1 MESYNNVIRQSLEN
15 TVPARITGK
24 RQAPIMLDYFQ
35 DLLGFEPSRL
45 CKVALSI
52 LNVQET
58 ISQMSRG
65 HNPKDVEIYAGEL
78 APVPFLFLLGN
89 ALEDERPIHWV
100 EYDRIENK
108 WAWSHEGAHVDIWG
122 YQLPNTMPSN
132 EVVIKAGITY
142 PIAEHDTAKA
152 FHNLPVVVWEPLNKL
167 LQKVIDEESCIQI
180 AKEFKALVMEL
191 HTLGI
196 SKIHLLLACS
206 SALTMRLGSVIDPRN
221 MPLVIVY
228 QYERTNPLIY
238 PWGIGVET
246 MNGVKTPILEVTNN
260 RI

>member
-24 RQAPIMLDYFQ
+24 RQVPVMLDYFQ
-35 DLLGFEPSRL
+35 DLQGFDPSRL
-45 CKVALSI
+45 RKVASTI

-58 ISQMSRG
+58 INQMSRG